1 MSVVIVLALRKP
13 SFSKRWQTLRIRAPA
28 YTQTLYQTTPSL
40 LCSGHSWPFPC
51 FSNMKSIHAHS
62 SIKDWSLLFPLSGI
76 CSSKPPHGWLFLVTQ
91 AKAQMTTQCKAT
103 HFKSVLPFS
112 TTLLLSIFII
122 SSCFIF
128 LLLALNS
135 DIIFNQS
142 LLFKKIIY
150 F

>member
-62 SIKDWSLLFPLSGI
+62 SIKDWPLLFPLSGI
-76 CSSKPPHGWLFLVTQ
+76 CFSKPPHGWLFLVTQ
-91 AKAQMTTQCKAT
+91 AKAQMTTQSKAT
-103 HFKSVLPFS
+103 HFESVSPIFYHTPLIHIYHIILFYFPS
-112 TTLLLSIFII
+112 T
-122 SSCFIF
+122 SSE
-128 LLLALNS
+128 LWYNL
-135 DIIFNQS
+135 
-142 LLFKKIIY
+142 
-150 F
+150 